1 MVLNESMQMELEYVF
16 AMILYGSFVAFC
28 YHIILFFRT
37 LFYHAKEVVDAQDI
51 LFLAGAGFFFFF
63 VVYEKNDGILRWYA
77 FVGFLVGIYFYV
89 ISLAKILEFI
99 RKRLLQKLGKP
110 FKINLMSQMW
120 QNRKNREKG
129 RVLEREG
136 CGQKSESKTETK
148 KKKWS

>member
-1 MVLNESMQMELEYVF
+1 MLLNESMQVELEYVF

-51 LFLAGAGFFFFF
+51 LFLSGVGVCFFF

-89 ISLAKILEFI
+89 ISLAKILEII
-99 RKRLLQKLGKP
+99 RKWLLQKLGKP
-110 FKINLMSQMW
+110 FKIKLMSQMW
-120 QNRKNREKG
+120 QSKRTSKKG
-129 RVLEREG
+129 RGLERG
-136 CGQKSESKTETK
+136 SCGQESKSKTK
-148 KKKWS
+148 TKEKKRS